1 MSSPAV
7 ITPAVKPRPPR
18 APRPSDPTRPADTPR
33 PSETPRPGGAPRPP
47 AAPRHLRL
55 VGAEELAAIKRRRG
69 MRIGGVVLV
78 AAVILLLFAA
88 VAMHVVLAQNQLRL
102 SQVDSQAAA
111 AQAQYQRLRL
121 QVDQLSSPARIVGT
135 AESHLGMVTPGS
147 VTYLKPS
154 GATPGSNA
162 TASGGPAPA
171 TPPAGWST
179 IKRQLVASP

>member
-1 MSSPAV
+1 MSTPAV
-7 ITPAVKPRPPR
+7 VTPAVKPRPP
-18 APRPSDPTRPADTPR
+18 
-33 PSETPRPGGAPRPP
+33 G
-47 AAPRHLRL
+47 APRHLRL

-78 AAVILLLFAA
+78 AAVIMLLFTA

-102 SQVDSQAAA
+102 SQVDGQAAA

-135 AESHLGMVTPGS
+135 AESKLGMVIPGS

-154 GATPGSNA
+154 AATSGSD
-162 TASGGPAPA
+162 TTSTGGPAPA

-179 IKRQLVASP
+179 IKPQLVASP